1 LDLGLH
7 IVDGVGRLHL
17 EGDSLAREG
26 LDENLH
32 GDLDDGQN
40 ALMSTNATRCS
51 RAAYLNKPRG
61 VCLFDRCAEMWCR
74 KKVLGGWRQPK
85 CSATAPHH
93 EPHLMPKAT
102 RLKRALK

>member
-40 ALMSTNATRCS
+40 ALMSTNAQDVTVQLTS
-51 RAAYLNKPRG
+51 TSPGAYVSSIDVQKCG
-61 VCLFDRCAEMWCR
+61 VER
-74 KKVLGGWRQPK
+74 KF
-85 CSATAPHH
+85 
-93 EPHLMPKAT
+93 
-102 RLKRALK
+102 